1 MVWFVLSTVRAM
13 SKPSYATME
22 MATKSMRQSTRY
34 SRSGE
39 NRLSRWPE
47 SYSTG
52 ISHSYQIRQ
61 EGNSPSCRIFIYLI
75 LYVPLCQFKKGITD
89 MQRNT
94 KDWIHYSS
102 AGIVLLAGIVLVY
115 ISFFLSHDVTSNVLW
130 YFGQSLVYVATVF
143 GFALTFDTRVKDIIN
158 KYFNNKNGTQD

>member
-1 MVWFVLSTVRAM
+1 
-13 SKPSYATME
+13 
-22 MATKSMRQSTRY
+22 
-34 SRSGE
+34 
-39 NRLSRWPE
+39 
-47 SYSTG
+47 
-52 ISHSYQIRQ
+52 
-61 EGNSPSCRIFIYLI
+61 
-75 LYVPLCQFKKGITD
+75 

-115 ISFFLSHDVTSNVLW
+115 ISFFMSHDVTSNVLW

-143 GFALTFDTRVKDIIN
+143 NSGFALTFDTRVKDIIN

>member
-1 MVWFVLSTVRAM
+1 M
-13 SKPSYATME
+13 
-22 MATKSMRQSTRY
+22 
-34 SRSGE
+34 
-39 NRLSRWPE
+39 
-47 SYSTG
+47 
-52 ISHSYQIRQ
+52 
-61 EGNSPSCRIFIYLI
+61 YL
-75 LYVPLCQFKKGITD
+75 CARFKKGTD

-115 ISFFLSHDVTSNVLW
+115 ISFFMSHDVTSNVLW
-130 YFGQSLVYVATVF
+130 YFGQSLVYVATAF